1 MFGQQIVQGSFRGF
15 SGLGDTSGASGQALR
30 GSVIDAVVYVG
41 DASRVFFY
49 DSRLLQSLTDRLN
62 SSGFK
67 VINLDGSN
75 LGSFGGG
82 GTIRVRAQ
90 INSDGYSS
98 ANDAAS
104 VIAGAASALGFNA
117 TGSTGVVVSTPQS
130 GQTGTGSGQTQSG
143 QAFDPST
150 VPGNKP
156 LGATNPFE
164 DFIKNLT
171 ASPVTLAVIL
181 GAAVV
186 LVIAAKK

>member
-15 SGLGDTSGASGQALR
+15 AGLGDSNTSGQALR
-30 GSVIDAVVYVG
+30 GAVIDAVIYIG

-62 SSGFK
+62 SSGFR

-90 INSDGYSS
+90 INSDGYAS

-117 TGSTGVVVSTPQS
+117 TGSTGVLVSTPDASNTGTAPGTVQS
-130 GQTGTGSGQTQSG
+130 GQTY
-143 QAFDPST
+143 QAP
-150 VPGNKP
+150 
-156 LGATNPFE
+156 GATGAVNPIE
-164 DFIKNLT
+164 GFISNLT

-186 LVIAAKK
+186 LVMIAKK